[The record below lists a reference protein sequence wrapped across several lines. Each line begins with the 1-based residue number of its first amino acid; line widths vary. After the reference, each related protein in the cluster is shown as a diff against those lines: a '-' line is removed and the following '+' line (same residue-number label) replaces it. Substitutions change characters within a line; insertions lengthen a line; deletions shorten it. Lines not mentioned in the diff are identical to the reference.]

1 MKPVDPELLGWLPG
15 RARWGAALAALAVLR
30 AVVVVAQAV
39 LLADVLVRAFQHQD
53 LGRPFAVLLLV
64 VVLRAVVHGIT
75 EWVGRSASARL
86 RRALRS
92 RLTRQAVDLGP
103 AWLGGAG
110 GRGLST
116 LVTDGVDGLDGYVST
131 FLPQLALACVVPP
144 AVLLAVGVAD
154 WRSLLVLVL
163 TLPLL
168 PVFLALV
175 GLHTR
180 QQTQAEYAGL
190 SRLTDHFLD
199 VVVGLPTLT
208 VFGRAARQATVLRD
222 LARAHRD
229 RTMRVLRT
237 AFLSA
242 LVLELLATLS
252 VAVVAVFLG
261 FRLVDGHVGF
271 RTALTVLLLAPEAFA
286 PVRAV
291 GSAFHAASSGLAA
304 ADAAKAVLHAPL
316 PHQPDGVQ
324 VPRPGAL
331 VLEHVSAHYPD
342 GTPGLAAVSLTV
354 QPGECVAVLGDS
366 GSGKSTLLQV
376 LLGLLPPSS
385 GRVLVGDVDLSDCDL
400 DAWRAQ
406 VAWVPQRP
414 WLFAGTLEDNI
425 RLGCPDA
432 PADALTAA
440 VQDARVDEF
449 LIDLPEGLGTVVG
462 ERGLGLSLG
471 QQRRVAL
478 ARALLRDAAVVLLDE
493 PTADLDVR
501 SELEVVRALR
511 TVSAGRTVV
520 VTTHR
525 SAPFAGWTRTV
536 QLVAPAALRSA

>member
-1 MKPVDPELLGWLPG
+1 VKPIDPELLSWLPHW
-15 RARWGAALAALAVLR
+15 RRWGLAVTALAGLR
-30 AVVVVAQAV
+30 AAVVVAQAV
-39 LLADVLVRAFQHQD
+39 LLADVLVRAFAGES
-53 LGRPFAVLLLV
+53 LGRPFVALLVV
-64 VVLRAVVHGIT
+64 VVLRAGVHGLADWT
-75 EWVGRSASARL
+75 GRSASARL
-86 RRALRS
+86 RTSLRS
-92 RLTRQAVDLGP
+92 RITRHAVDLGP

-110 GRGLST
+110 GRGLTT
-116 LVTDGVDGLDGYVST
+116 LVSEGVDGLDGYVSS
-131 FLPQLALACVVPP
+131 FLPQLVQTCVVPA
-144 AVLLAVGVAD
+144 AVLAAVGVAD
-154 WRSLLVLVL
+154 WRSLLVLVI

-168 PVFLALV
+168 PLFLALV
-175 GLHTR
+175 GMHTR
-180 QQTQAEYAGL
+180 KETEAEYAGL
-190 SRLTDHFLD
+190 ARLTDHFLD

-222 LARAHRD
+222 LARSHRE

-291 GSAFHAASSGLAA
+291 GSSFHAAASGLAA
-304 ADAAKAVLHAPL
+304 AEAARAVLHTPL
-316 PHQPDGVQ
+316 PHSPLGRS
-324 VPRPGAL
+324 VPSPGAL
-331 VLEHVSAHYPD
+331 VLEDVTAHYPD
-342 GTPGLAAVSLTV
+342 GTVGIEDVSLEV
-354 QPGECVAVLGDS
+354 LAGECVAVVGDS
-366 GSGKSTLLQV
+366 GCGKSTLLQV
-376 LLGLLPPSS
+376 LLGLVPASR
-385 GRVLVGDVDLSDCDL
+385 GRVLVGGVDLADCDL
-400 DAWRAQ
+400 DAWREQ

-425 RLGCPDA
+425 RLGRPDA
-432 PADALTAA
+432 SSDALARA
-440 VQDARVDEF
+440 VRDAHVGEF
-449 LIDLPEGLGTVVG
+449 VAHLPSGLATEVG

-478 ARALLRDAAVVLLDE
+478 ARALLRDAAVLLLDE
-493 PTADLDVR
+493 PTADLDLR

-511 TVSAGRTVV
+511 SVTPGRTVV

-525 SAPFAGWTRTV
+525 AAPFAGWTRTV
-536 QLVAPAALRSA
+536 RLDRPAAERSA